1 MKTFFLPLLILTGL
15 LAMSFTTANTSKMDI
30 IETLDGQHLTN
41 VDILTIEDLQL
52 LEEMTITGAS
62 ETSVVHTKVIKVIV
76 DKTITKHKGED
87 TIDPRSRTQ
96 EKLEMILAKYN

>member
-1 MKTFFLPLLILTGL
+1 MKPFILPLLILTGL
-15 LAMSFTTANTSKMDI
+15 LAMSFTTVSTSKMEI
-30 IETLDGQHLTN
+30 IETSDGQQLTN

-52 LEEMTITGAS
+52 LEEMTVTGAS
-62 ETSVVHTKVIKVIV
+62 ETSVIHTKLIKVIV

-87 TIDPRSRTQ
+87 TIDPGSRTQ